1 MAEVNLEIA
10 ASASIHLVCA
20 FLAMEPPQVLI
31 SLARVCG
38 DGSIAPA
45 VQKFIW
51 DHCLSKDGLKSHGP
65 YMKSFLKKLIAE
77 VEVEGIDVLDELYEH
92 LALYMTSIKD
102 VHLEKGDKRVL
113 KQVSFIF
120 PDDYYKSPIFEES
133 RKLVVPLQ
141 CSVNMLEG
149 DTGCSIWPASLYL
162 SEFIISFPEIFS
174 GKSCFEVGSG
184 VGLVGI
190 CLAHVNASTVML
202 SDGDLSTLANLKL
215 NLELNKHIIRTDSV
229 RCIHVP
235 WESANANDLKEN
247 RPDIILG
254 ADVIYNPECLPHLVR
269 VLGCLLNR
277 EKSSSTVQSRP
288 VAYIASVIRNI
299 DTFNL
304 FLVLVK
310 EAKLSIEDITEKGSK
325 PMNLLPYMHSYDR
338 SSLRL
343 FTITMDITSC

>member
-1 MAEVNLEIA
+1 MEIA
-10 ASASIHLVCA
+10 ASPSIHLVCA

-38 DGSIAPA
+38 GGSISPY

-51 DHCLSKDGLKSHGP
+51 DHCIRKVELKSHGL
-65 YMKSFLKKLIAE
+65 YMKFFLKKLIAE
-77 VEVEGIDVLDELYEH
+77 VEAEGIDVLDELYEH

-102 VHLEKGDKRVL
+102 VHLEKDSRVL

-120 PDDYYKSPIFEES
+120 PDGYYKSPIFEES

-162 SEFIISFPEIFS
+162 SEFILSFPEMFS
-174 GKSCFEVGSG
+174 SKSCFEVGSG

-190 CLAHVNASTVML
+190 CLSHVNANSVML

-215 NLELNKHIIRTDSV
+215 NMELNKQLIRTDSV
-229 RCIHVP
+229 TCIHVP
-235 WESANANDLKEN
+235 WESTSENNLKEH
-247 RPDIILG
+247 RCDVILG
-254 ADVIYNPECLPHLVR
+254 ADVIYNPECLSHLVR
-269 VLGCLLNR
+269 VLACLLNR
-277 EKSSSTVQSRP
+277 EKSSSTIQSCP
-288 VAYIASVIRNI
+288 VAYIASVIRNV
-299 DTFNL
+299 DTFNK
-304 FLVLVK
+304 FLMLVK
-310 EAKLSIEDITEKGSK
+310 EAKLCIEDITEKGPR

-338 SSLRL
+338 SSIRL
-343 FTITMDITSC
+343 FTITIDVSSY